1 MTEVITGSENST
13 VFWAL
18 PLYKAVVKAPTVGWQ
33 AIGKVVQDITLET
46 TGLPSWNLADWGYG
60 GNKAK
65 QLERNYISAE
75 EFDRVR
81 SILGRRD
88 LAKYTSVAISLRGR
102 PKDSRSQ
109 GWCMLSL
116 VISRCR
122 DWSSVEVQYRTTE
135 LILKFAADVWLL
147 RKILTDLN
155 IKPDVCRFRFANCA
169 LSGAYFPYLVDKLD
183 LVEFLKLVYKADET
197 FFFRTTRFLLK
208 STYKENQ
215 FHPFSPERVSHRY
228 LWERASRSEVKR
240 INQFLEPLHKATGRP
255 LPKDFHDK
263 SYVPKGQR
271 RALDQDPDDLEL
283 DKELRDTYG
292 DNE

>member
-1 MTEVITGSENST
+1 MTEVITRSENST
-13 VFWAL
+13 SFWAL
-18 PLYKAVVKAPTVGWQ
+18 PLYKAVADKPAVGWQ
-33 AIGKVVQDITLET
+33 AIGKVVQDITLES
-46 TGLPSWNLADWGYG
+46 TGLPSWELSDWGYG

-65 QLERNYISAE
+65 QLERNYINAE

-81 SILGRRD
+81 TILARRSD
-88 LAKYTSVAISLRGR
+88 TKYTSVAISLRGK
-102 PKDSRSQ
+102 PKDARSQ
-109 GWCMLSL
+109 GWCMLSA
-116 VISRCR
+116 VISRYR

-155 IKPDVCRFRFANCA
+155 IKPDICRFRFANCA

-183 LVEFLKLVYKADET
+183 LVKFLEMVHSRDSE

-208 STYKENQ
+208 STYKQDQ
-215 FHPFSPERVSHRY
+215 FHPFSPERVSHKY

-271 RALDQDPDDLEL
+271 SHQEEEDDE
-283 DKELRDTYG
+283 
-292 DNE
+292 

>member
-1 MTEVITGSENST
+1 MTEIITGSENSAG
-13 VFWAL
+13 FWAM
-18 PLYKAVVKAPTVGWQ
+18 PLYNAVMSKPAVGWQ
-33 AIGKVVQDITLET
+33 AIGKVVQDITLES
-46 TGLPSWNLADWGYG
+46 TGLPSWELSDWGYG
-60 GNKAK
+60 RNKAK
-65 QLERNYISAE
+65 QLERNYVQKE

-81 SILGRRD
+81 AILDRRS
-88 LAKYTSVAISLRGR
+88 LTKYTSVAISLRGK
-102 PKDSRSQ
+102 PKDARSQ
-109 GWCMLSL
+109 GWCMLSA
-116 VISRCR
+116 VISRYK
-122 DWSSVEVQYRTTE
+122 DWSSIEVQYRTTE

-183 LVEFLKLVYKADET
+183 LVKFLKHLHRQDEE

-208 STYKENQ
+208 ATYRQDQ
-215 FHPFSPERVSHRY
+215 FHPFSPERVSHKY

-240 INQFLEPLHKATGRP
+240 INNFLEPLHKATGRP

-271 RALDQDPDDLEL
+271 SQEEEDDE
-283 DKELRDTYG
+283 
-292 DNE
+292 